1 MGITSTR
8 AAHGEDAIRAA
19 FGNSAFSVA
28 QIGKL
33 SASADFLGNG
43 AIEINRYETEIFDI
57 VRRESIFLQRVD
69 RKPATGHPHRYFEE
83 LAIATATSTDPRN
96 ITTTPS
102 GPSRVERA
110 VMIKATVAQTNL
122 SLFDVDVTRQQ
133 GQFAYTEAKDIDD
146 IINAVVVATAGMVWT
161 GTDTSLVS
169 PTTNQ
174 YVSLLTQISA
184 SQYTQTIAAGSSI
197 IDGLKNQVAKMVSNT
212 GYRIRPTAI
221 YIDPVLG
228 DYIDREAKAAGITM
242 DKIEVTAGVKVMSI
256 MTQVGPLPLIA
267 DPFMSSAI
275 AAAGASVYGFSAVPA
290 GFKGYNAAIVTE
302 KIVEMPVIHGGDG
315 NLNPRLFQLG
325 LLSGLQGQY
334 VSVQFD
340 SLVAKGATY
349 AHGLTQVIR
358 T

>member
-1 MGITSTR
+1 MGINSSR
-8 AAHGEDAIRAA
+8 AATGEEAVRAA

-28 QIGKL
+28 QVGKL

-43 AIEINRYETEIFDI
+43 AVEINKYETEIYDI

-69 RKPATGHPHRYFEE
+69 RRPATGHPHRYFEE
-83 LAIATATSTDPRN
+83 LAIATANSTDPRN
-96 ITTTPS
+96 IAPTPS

-110 VMIKATVAQTNL
+110 AMIKAIVSQTNL

-133 GQFAYTEAKDIDD
+133 GQFAYVEAKDIND
-146 IINAVVVATAGMVWT
+146 IINAVVVCSAGMVWT

-169 PTTNQ
+169 PTTTQ
-174 YVSLLTQISA
+174 YVSALTQISA
-184 SQYTQTIAAGSSI
+184 SQYTSSIAAGASI
-197 IDGLKNQVAKMVSNT
+197 IDGLKNQVAKVVSNT
-212 GYRIRPTAI
+212 TYRIRPTAI

-228 DYIDREAKAAGITM
+228 DYIDREAKANQITM

-275 AAAGASVYGFSAVPA
+275 VAAGTSAYGFSAVPA
-290 GFKGYNAAIVTE
+290 GFKGYNAVITTE
-302 KIVEMPVIHGGDG
+302 KDIEMPVIHGGDG
-315 NLNPRLFQLG
+315 NLQPRLFQLG
-325 LLSGLQGQY
+325 LLAGLQGQY
-334 VSVQFD
+334 VALVFD
-340 SLVAKGATY
+340 TLLVKGATY
-349 AHGLTQVIR
+349 AHALCQIIR